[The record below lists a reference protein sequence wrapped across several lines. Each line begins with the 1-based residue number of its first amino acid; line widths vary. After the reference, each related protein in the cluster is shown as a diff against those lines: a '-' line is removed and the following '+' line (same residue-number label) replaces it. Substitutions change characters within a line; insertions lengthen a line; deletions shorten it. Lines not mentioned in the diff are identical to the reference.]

1 MVHFKTSKT
10 DIEFLDG
17 VWCSDANETM
27 VMRAA
32 KQCGLE
38 VGATLYKIVAK
49 SFVLK
54 RFDQRAECE
63 PDQTLGHI

>member
-10 DIEFLDG
+10 DIEFLEG

-32 KQCGLE
+32 K
-38 VGATLYKIVAK
+38 
-49 SFVLK
+49 
-54 RFDQRAECE
+54 
-63 PDQTLGHI
+63 